1 MNIRIRRFTDNEEM
15 MRKGNMKRIYLFD
28 FDGTLVDS
36 MPTFGAVMLQIPRDY
51 GVSVGDDLVK
61 IVTPLGYVGSA
72 DYYRTVLGIHAT
84 AEELVARMKAEM
96 QDAYA
101 ERIEAKAGVA
111 ETLRTLKSSGASLN
125 VLTASPHVTLDC
137 CLKRLGLWELFDH
150 VWSCEDFHTTKS
162 DPAIYRAAA
171 KELGCPVSSVIFVD
185 DNLGAVSTAKEAGA
199 IAYGIYD
206 PSSEDVRE
214 ELRAVAHRYL
224 EAFSDLLN
232 EC

>member
-1 MNIRIRRFTDNEEM
+1 
-15 MRKGNMKRIYLFD
+15 MKPCYLFD

-111 ETLRTLKSSGASLN
+111 ETLHTLKSSGASLN
-125 VLTASPHVTLDC
+125 VLTASPHSALDC

-206 PSSEDVRE
+206 PSSEDMKE
-214 ELRAVAHRYL
+214 EIRAVCNRYL
-224 EAFSDLLN
+224 ENFSELLA
-232 EC
+232 EI

>member
-1 MNIRIRRFTDNEEM
+1 
-15 MRKGNMKRIYLFD
+15 
-28 FDGTLVDS
+28 

-111 ETLRTLKSSGASLN
+111 ETLHTLKSSGASLN
-125 VLTASPHVTLDC
+125 VLTASPHSALDC

-206 PSSEDVRE
+206 PSSEDMKE
-214 ELRAVAHRYL
+214 EIRAVCNRYL
-224 EAFSDLLN
+224 ENFSELLA
-232 EC
+232 EI

>member
-1 MNIRIRRFTDNEEM
+1 M

-111 ETLRTLKSSGASLN
+111 ETLHTLKSSGASLN
-125 VLTASPHVTLDC
+125 VLTASPHSALDC

-206 PSSEDVRE
+206 PSSEDMKE
-214 ELRAVAHRYL
+214 EIRAVCNRYL
-224 EAFSDLLN
+224 ENFSELLA
-232 EC
+232 EI

>member
-36 MPTFGAVMLQIPRDY
+36 MPTFGAMMLQILRDY
-51 GVSVGDDLVK
+51 GVSAGDDLIK
-61 IVTPLGYVGSA
+61 AITPLGYNGAA
-72 DYYRTVLGIHAT
+72 DYCRTVLSIDAT
-84 AEELVARMKAEM
+84 TEEIATRMKADM
-96 QDAYA
+96 QEAY
-101 ERIEAKAGVA
+101 EKRIEEKAGVT
-111 ETLRTLKSSGASLN
+111 ETLRALKAEGASLN
-125 VLTASPHVTLDC
+125 VLTASPHVILDC

-206 PSSEDVRE
+206 PSSEDMKE
-214 ELRAVAHRYL
+214 EIRAVCNRYL
-224 EAFSDLLN
+224 ENFSELLA
-232 EC
+232 EI

>member
-1 MNIRIRRFTDNEEM
+1 
-15 MRKGNMKRIYLFD
+15 MKPSYLFD

-111 ETLRTLKSSGASLN
+111 ETLHTLKSSGASLN
-125 VLTASPHVTLDC
+125 VLTASPHSALDC

-171 KELGCPVSSVIFVD
+171 KEMGCPVSSVIFVD

>member
-1 MNIRIRRFTDNEEM
+1 
-15 MRKGNMKRIYLFD
+15 MKPSYLFD

-171 KELGCPVSSVIFVD
+171 KEMGCPVSSVIFVD